1 MIFLMD
7 LIAPPIPSG
16 KRAEVEKMLAELYRI
31 GQAEDFLS
39 EHPGAAFNKDC
50 RHIRTRQIGARLDE
64 LGGINLMG
72 YIHRKVKRK
81 LGKML
86 GEHLEAAWDHVGP
99 WRY

>member
-1 MIFLMD
+1 MNFLID
-7 LIAPPIPSG
+7 LLAPPIPSG
-16 KRAEVEKMLAELYRI
+16 KRAEVEKLLAELYRI

-39 EHPGAAFNKDC
+39 EHPGAAYNRDC

-64 LGGINLMG
+64 LGGINLMS

-86 GEHLEAAWDHVGP
+86 GEHLEAAWHDVGP